1 MLWTQYW
8 VPIPKSREAISFTE
22 LDITENKIDELLRKN
37 IEMICDEEESMLVVG
52 QQVRNASNGRSDL
65 TAVDNNGNIV
75 LIEIKR
81 DPKDIENRKEAFEF
95 QAIRYAASYATIADT
110 EDLVNKIYGP
120 YVEKYRDEFD
130 HPSLTSSELATRILN
145 DFLAINNVVDQFNKK
160 QKIVLVASDFDEQTL
175 SAVAWLNDSGVDISC
190 FKLTPYKIQDTLVFN
205 IIKIL
210 PLNKYTDY
218 YVNFLDKSA
227 TTKKQKTGLT
237 KRVLPKIDAMLEW
250 GVVKPGDN
258 IRAKDRKEKAVLLE
272 NGLVEYNGDI
282 LSMQK
287 WLKGLYGWSS
297 IQTYV
302 FAVHEESG
310 KTLAEIR
317 SNYMEEQSQKEI

>member
-1 MLWTQYW
+1 MYIISGTD
-8 VPIPKSREAISFTE
+8 IEKIEATSFAE
-22 LDITENKIDELLRKN
+22 LKMTENHIEELLRKN

-81 DPKDIENRKEAFEF
+81 DRKDIESRKEAFEF

-120 YVEKYRDEFD
+120 YVEKYRSEFD
-130 HPSLTSSELATRILN
+130 FPSLTSSELGTRILSE
-145 DFLAINNVVDQFNKK
+145 FLDINNVLDQFNKK

-190 FKLTPYKIQDTLVFN
+190 FKLIPYKIQESIVFN
-205 IIKIL
+205 VTKVL
-210 PLNKYTDY
+210 PLNEYTDY
-218 YVNFLDKSA
+218 YVNFLEKGLSA
-227 TTKKQKTGLT
+227 KKQKTGLT
-237 KRVLPKIDAMLEW
+237 KRVLPKIDAMIEW
-250 GVVKPGDN
+250 GVIKPGDT
-258 IRAKDRKEKAVLLE
+258 IKAKDRTERAILLD
-272 NGLVEYNGDI
+272 NGLVEYDGEV

-287 WLKGLYGWSS
+287 WLKTLYGWSS

-302 FAVHEESG
+302 FAVHEASG

-317 SNYMEEQSQKEI
+317 QKYMDEQSKKEI

>member
-1 MLWTQYW
+1 MY
-8 VPIPKSREAISFTE
+8 IISGSISEKIEAISFSE
-22 LDITENKIDELLRKN
+22 LDITENQIEELLRKN

-65 TAVDNNGNIV
+65 TAVDDKGNIV

-81 DPKDIENRKEAFEF
+81 DRKDIENRKEAFEF

-110 EDLVNKIYGP
+110 EDLVNKIFAP
-120 YVEKYRDEFD
+120 YVEKHRLEFD
-130 HPSLTSSELATRILN
+130 NPSLTSSELGTRILN
-145 DFLAINNVVDQFNKK
+145 NFLEVNTAVDQFNKK

-190 FKLTPYKIQDTLVFN
+190 FKLIPYRIQGSIVLNVA
-205 IIKIL
+205 KIL
-210 PLNKYTDY
+210 PLNEYTDY
-218 YVNFLDKSA
+218 YVNFLDKSSS
-227 TTKKQKTGLT
+227 TKKQKTGLT

-250 GVVKPGDN
+250 GVVKPGDT
-258 IRAKDRKEKAVLLE
+258 IRAKDRSETAILLD
-272 NGLVEYNGDI
+272 NGLVETNGEI
-282 LSMQK
+282 ASMQK

-302 FAVHEESG
+302 FAVHEETG

-317 SNYMEEQSQKEI
+317 QTYMDEQSQKEI

>member
-1 MLWTQYW
+1 MYI
-8 VPIPKSREAISFTE
+8 VSGSNSEKIEATSFTE
-22 LDITENKIDELLRKN
+22 LDITENKIEELLRKN

-81 DPKDIENRKEAFEF
+81 DRKDIENRKEAFEF

-145 DFLAINNVVDQFNKK
+145 DFLAINNVIDQFNKK

-190 FKLTPYKIQDTLVFN
+190 FKLTPYKIQDSLVFN
-205 IIKIL
+205 ITKIL
-210 PLNKYTDY
+210 PLNEYTDY
-218 YVNFLDKSA
+218 YVNFLDKNIPA
-227 TTKKQKTGLT
+227 KKQKTGLT

-250 GVVKPGDN
+250 GVVKPGDT
-258 IRAKDRKEKAVLLE
+258 IRAKDRTEKAILLE
-272 NGLVEYNGDI
+272 NGLVDYNGET

-302 FAVHEESG
+302 FAVREETG
-310 KTLAEIR
+310 ETLAEIR
-317 SNYMEEQSQKEI
+317 SKYMEELSQNKI

>member
-1 MLWTQYW
+1 MYI
-8 VPIPKSREAISFTE
+8 VSGSNSEIIEATGFTE
-22 LDITENKIDELLRKN
+22 LEMNENKIEELLWKN

-65 TAVDNNGNIV
+65 TAVYNNGNIV

-81 DPKDIENRKEAFEF
+81 DRKDIENRKEAFEF

-130 HPSLTSSELATRILN
+130 HPSLTSPELATRILN
-145 DFLAINNVVDQFNKK
+145 EFLDINNVTDQFNEK

-205 IIKIL
+205 VSKTL
-210 PLNKYTDY
+210 PLNEYTDY
-218 YVNFLDKSA
+218 YVNFLDKSTA
-227 TTKKQKTGLT
+227 IKKQKTGLT

-250 GVVKPGDN
+250 GLVKPEDT
-258 IRAKDRKEKAVLLE
+258 IRAKDHTEKAILLE
-272 NGLVEYNGDI
+272 NGLVDYNWEI

-287 WLKGLYGWSS
+287 
-297 IQTYV
+297 
-302 FAVHEESG
+302 
-310 KTLAEIR
+310 
-317 SNYMEEQSQKEI
+317 